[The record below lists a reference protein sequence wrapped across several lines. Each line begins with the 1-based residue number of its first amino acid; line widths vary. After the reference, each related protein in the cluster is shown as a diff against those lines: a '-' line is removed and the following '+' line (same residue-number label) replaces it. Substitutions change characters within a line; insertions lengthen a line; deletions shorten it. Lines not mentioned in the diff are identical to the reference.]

1 MKKKFWLKSSA
12 LGLLISGSLLAST
25 VSADQAPIQ
34 ILGINDFHG
43 ALNTT
48 GSAYM
53 PEGRISGAGSAAVLS
68 TYLKN
73 AENEFLAAN
82 PNGVS
87 LRVQA
92 GDMVGASPAN
102 SGLLQDEP
110 TIRVL
115 NAMGFDYGTLGN
127 HEFDEGLPEF
137 YRILNGQAP
146 SPGQF
151 YDIVNNYPREASQQ
165 KTVIANVVDKATGAI
180 PYGWSPYAIEN
191 VTVNGQTVKVGFIGV
206 VTTEIPSLVLKQ
218 YHEG

>member
-110 TIRVL
+110 TIVFSML
-115 NAMGFDYGTLGN
+115 WALTMVHL
-127 HEFDEGLPEF
+127 
-137 YRILNGQAP
+137 
-146 SPGQF
+146 
-151 YDIVNNYPREASQQ
+151 
-165 KTVIANVVDKATGAI
+165 
-180 PYGWSPYAIEN
+180 
-191 VTVNGQTVKVGFIGV
+191 VTMNLTKVFQNFIGFSMARLRPQV
-206 VTTEIPSLVLKQ
+206 NFMIS
-218 YHEG
+218 

>member
-115 NAMGFDYGTLGN
+115 NAMGLDYGTLGN

-151 YDIVNNYPREASQQ
+151 
-165 KTVIANVVDKATGAI
+165 
-180 PYGWSPYAIEN
+180 
-191 VTVNGQTVKVGFIGV
+191 
-206 VTTEIPSLVLKQ
+206 
-218 YHEG
+218 